1 MDDLNTTNKFA
12 VTASLQGITIL
23 KPPHGP
29 ITHDDALNLAAWLVA
44 LADHEKKFQTIVL
57 AEIAT
62 QTTNMTGQR
71 RRKRAF
77 ARTRSELRHRDASRA
92 LAPDRFKRFW
102 KD

>member
-1 MDDLNTTNKFA
+1 MGDLDTTNKFA

-23 KPPHGP
+23 KPPLGP

-62 QTTNMTGQR
+62 QTTNMS
-71 RRKRAF
+71 K
-77 ARTRSELRHRDASRA
+77 EPRDA
-92 LAPDRFKRFW
+92 
-102 KD
+102 